1 MSVILVFHN
10 LFWFFSMK
18 IHLKK
23 IKTNDKFHG
32 KKFRFRRFRI
42 RENMR
47 WTRYRSERRQLK
59 AGASTNDQQGR
70 GAGLVGPFQPDASK
84 ALPETMKWASSKDP
98 EMHRKFA
105 KVLCKK
111 LQDLVDKQEAVKVY
125 AQRQKV
131 WLFLASYW
139 FMI

>member
-1 MSVILVFHN
+1 M
-10 LFWFFSMK
+10 W
-18 IHLKK
+18 
-23 IKTNDKFHG
+23 
-32 KKFRFRRFRI
+32 
-42 RENMR
+42 

-131 WLFLASYW
+131 WLF
-139 FMI
+139 